1 MKAKALKKDR
11 AFTVSKDQQYKIQ
24 RWEIT
29 NDYPQQVLE
38 IIAASGTGKACTDTY
53 AKFIGGKGFAD
64 PNFYKMEVN
73 RLRQTADYILGMAK
87 VDYARLKGFALHV
100 NYNAK
105 YEVVEVHHVPFEN
118 VRFCL
123 PESEDT
129 LDFTQVAIHPDW
141 GRRNTKLRRWRAED
155 IDYIDLFDPSPEAID
170 AQVAAA
176 GGWSNWKGQIYYF
189 SGDGA
194 KTYPT
199 PIADVV
205 LTDMNTEEGMS
216 NVSNRNARN
225 NFFPAGMLIDYKTP
239 QGEDSGDEDQS
250 EQADIEEALMDVQG
264 DEKAGKI
271 LYITADSKDEAPDF
285 KPMNAVNYDKQFE
298 VTGTRVQKN
307 IGRAYNQPPILRC
320 EDVGASFG
328 AELLKNAFNYY
339 NAVTVDERLVMEM
352 VFSEIFSRWSGGSPA
367 ETYEIY
373 ALSYDV
379 EMTLAER
386 ITDKAVDKVLE
397 ICNGSLPYKRKR
409 KMLKVLY
416 RISDEELN
424 LLVPKDEDIA
434 EEAPIVEPVIP
445 PTP

>member
-1 MKAKALKKDR
+1 MKATVLKKSR
-11 AFTVSKDQQYKIQ
+11 SFTLSKDQQYNIQ
-24 RWEIT
+24 RWESS

-64 PNFYKMEVN
+64 PNFYGMVVN
-73 RLRQTADYILGMAK
+73 RDRQTADYVLGMVK

-100 NYNAK
+100 NYNAAYK
-105 YEVVEVHHVPFEN
+105 VVEVQHVPFEN

-123 PESEDT
+123 PKDDT
-129 LDFTQVAIHPDW
+129 TTVFTQVAVHPDW
-141 GRRNTKLRRWRAED
+141 GRRNTKLRRWMSEG

-170 AQVAAA
+170 AQVAKA
-176 GGWSNWKGQIYYF
+176 GGWSKWKGQIYYF
-189 SGDGA
+189 SGDGL

-205 LTDMNTEEGMS
+205 LTDMNTEEGIA

-225 NFFPAGMLIDYKTP
+225 NFFPAGMLIDYKTTG
-239 QGEDSGDEDQS
+239 GEESGDENERETS
-250 EQADIEEALMDVQG
+250 EIEEALMDVQG
-264 DEKAGKI
+264 DTNAGKI
-271 LYITADSKDEAPDF
+271 LYIQAESKEEAPEF
-285 KPMNAVNYDKQFE
+285 KPMTAINYDKQFE
-298 VTGTRVQKN
+298 VTATKAQKN

-339 NAVTVDERLVMEM
+339 NAVTVDERLVMER
-352 VFSEIFSRWSGGSPA
+352 VFGEIFTLWFEGNASP
-367 ETYEIY
+367 TYEIY

-386 ITDKAVDKVLE
+386 LDKDGVATVLE
-397 ICNGSLPYKRKR
+397 IANGTLPYKRKR
-409 KMLKVLY
+409 KMLKILY
-416 RISDEELN
+416 QISDEELN
-424 LLVPKDEDIA
+424 SLVPKDTDLA
-434 EEAPIVEPVIP
+434 EETVEPI
-445 PTP
+445 PTPQ